1 MEWRERIILD
11 PGILSGKP
19 LVRGT
24 RLSVEFVV
32 DLLAKGWSP
41 AEIRENYPGLDRED
55 VLACL
60 EYASEMLRAERVYPL
75 AV

>member
-41 AEIRENYPGLDRED
+41 TDIRENYPGLDRED

-60 EYASEMLRAERVYPL
+60 EYASAMLRAERVYPL

>member
-1 MEWRERIILD
+1 MERRERIILD

-41 AEIRENYPGLDRED
+41 TDIRENYPGLDRED

-60 EYASEMLRAERVYPL
+60 EYASAMLRAERVYPL

>member
-1 MEWRERIILD
+1 MDWHERITLD
-11 PGILSGKP
+11 PEIVCGKP
-19 LVRGT
+19 LVKGT

-32 DLLAKGWSP
+32 ALLAKGWSVGDIV
-41 AEIRENYPGLDRED
+41 ANYPGLGRED

-60 EYASEMLRAERVYPL
+60 EYASETLRGQRVYPL